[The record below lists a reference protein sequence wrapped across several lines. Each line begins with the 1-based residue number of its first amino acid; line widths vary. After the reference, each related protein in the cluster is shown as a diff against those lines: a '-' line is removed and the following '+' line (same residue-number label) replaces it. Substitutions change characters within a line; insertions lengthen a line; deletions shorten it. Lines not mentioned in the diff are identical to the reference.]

1 MTFFSVDSERIH
13 AANSTIQ
20 ATIQRLQTE
29 VTNLHGQLGGLQ
41 ESWQGVAATSFQEL
55 IFRWWTSADALEQ
68 NLGQIGQALSMAASQ
83 YQEIEQANQRLFL

>member
-55 IFRWWTSADALEQ
+55 IFRWRTSADALEQ
-68 NLGQIGQALSMAASQ
+68 NLVQIGQALSMAASQ